1 MYSISRAQH
10 VLWQE
15 GATHISAQC
24 SVSRAQRALWQDG
37 ATYSSAQVASVHNS
51 RRQAARVFVTMSSN
65 VNINRN
71 WSGSL
76 RETVDFQY
84 SVSVQCMFRIQG
96 LRFFVCALIRCFW
109 VCCVLAAFMGFEASV
124 SSSILGRGR
133 KL

>member
-1 MYSISRAQH
+1 MKDAVVYSVSRAQH
-10 VLWQE
+10 VLWHE

-37 ATYSSAQVASVHNS
+37 ATYSSAQVGSVHNS

-76 RETVDFQY
+76 RETLDFQY
-84 SVSVQCMFRIQG
+84 SVFVQGMFRIRG
-96 LRFFVCALIRCFW
+96 LRLFCALGRCFW
-109 VCCVLAAFMGFEASV
+109 VCCVLAAFMRFEAYV
-124 SSSILGRGR
+124 DI
-133 KL
+133 